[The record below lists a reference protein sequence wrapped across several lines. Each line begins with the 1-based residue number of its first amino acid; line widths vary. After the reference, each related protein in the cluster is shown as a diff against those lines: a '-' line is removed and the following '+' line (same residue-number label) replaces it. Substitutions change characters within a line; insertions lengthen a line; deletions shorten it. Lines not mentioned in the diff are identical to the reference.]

1 MRVLLDARYLDGTY
15 SGIGTYSRL
24 LVEHLAKIDQAN
36 EYQVLVRKGFED
48 TLQVGPNFEILSWP
62 PKPVSWKTFFRLHDV
77 VEALEPDILHCLAPL
92 APVLYDGPLMVTL
105 HDLQPFNDP
114 EFSGRRV
121 GPAKAAYNAF
131 YSWAYPTTVNVAK
144 WVLCDSHATRDDLIR
159 LMPDM
164 AAKAFVV
171 YPGLEPPTGDPV
183 TETNIEALRGKFDL
197 RERYCLYYGSTR
209 PNKNLPKLVEAFRLA
224 VARNPE
230 RLKDLMLV
238 MVVRKDRFFREV
250 MRLIAKWRLADRV
263 RILEQVPPRERRVLL
278 AGATAFLFPSKYE
291 GFGFPPLE
299 AMQEGIPVLA
309 GRSGALPEVCGDAAL
324 LVDPFDQDD
333 IADGILEIVNNDEL
347 RARLALRGRVQAARF
362 DWTRSATMV
371 RDIYNLLF

>member
-24 LVEHLAKIDQAN
+24 LIEHLSKIDRTTQ
-36 EYQVLVRKGFED
+36 YQVLVQKGFED
-48 TLQVGPNFEILSWP
+48 TLQVGPNFEVFSWAA
-62 PKPVSWKTFFRLHDV
+62 KPVSWKTFFRLHDV
-77 VEALEPDILHCLAPL
+77 VESLKPDILHCLAPL

-114 EFSGRRV
+114 DFNGRRI
-121 GPAKAAYNAF
+121 GPVKSAYNMF

-144 WVLCDSHATRDDLIR
+144 WVLCDSQATRDDLLR
-159 LMPDM
+159 LMPE
-164 AAKAFVV
+164 AGSKAFVA

-183 TETNIEALRGKFDL
+183 TEVQIDAIREKFDL
-197 RERYCLYYGSTR
+197 RDRYCLYYGSTR
-209 PNKNLPKLVEAFRLA
+209 PNKNLPRLVEAFRLA

-230 RLKDLMLV
+230 RLKGVMLV
-238 MVVRKDRFFREV
+238 LIVRRDRFFRDV
-250 MRLIAKWRLADRV
+250 ARLIAKWRLGDRV
-263 RILEQVPPRERRVLL
+263 RVLEQVPPRERRVLL
-278 AGATAFLFPSKYE
+278 AGSTAFLFPSKYE

-324 LVDPFDQDD
+324 LVDPFNADD
-333 IADGILEIVNNDEL
+333 IADGIAEIVNNDGL
-347 RARLALRGRVQAARF
+347 RARLVQKGIAQAARF

-371 RDIYNLLF
+371 RDIYQLLF